1 MKYRI
6 LKYEI
11 PIATEFVLQMHQKSR
26 ILKVAVINEKAYIWA
41 LAPKENSIIPVKF
54 RVVMTGEEIELP
66 IAYEY
71 VDTFIISYGEFVGHL
86 FVDTSIPSH
95 MRTFGV

>member
-1 MKYRI
+1 MGFSSKRKQY
-6 LKYEI
+6 
-11 PIATEFVLQMHQKSR
+11 
-26 ILKVAVINEKAYIWA
+26 
-41 LAPKENSIIPVKF
+41 IPVKF

>member
-1 MKYRI
+1 MNYRI

-41 LAPKENSIIPVKF
+41 LAPKENSIY
-54 RVVMTGEEIELP
+54 R
-66 IAYEY
+66 
-71 VDTFIISYGEFVGHL
+71 
-86 FVDTSIPSH
+86 
-95 MRTFGV
+95 